1 MYNPEIISSVEK
13 YLAAIAGEYGGE
25 LPEPVSRI
33 TYWLKKIYENG
44 GTGGGGGGNGAAAG
58 FGSVTATVDDGVG
71 EPSVKVTASGPNTA
85 KNFSFA
91 FSNIKGEPG
100 APGKDGKDGE
110 PGKSFDV
117 ESFVHAFSVNEDGH
131 LILTYPKED

>member
-1 MYNPEIISSVEK
+1 MPDPEQISSTDK
-13 YLAAIAGEYGGE
+13 YLAAIAGYGDGE
-25 LPEPVSRI
+25 LPEPISRI
-33 TYWLKKIYENG
+33 EQWLKLIYENG
-44 GTGGGGGGNGAAAG
+44 GTGGGGGTGAAAG

-110 PGKSFDV
+110 PGKSFDA
-117 ESFVHAFSVNEDGH
+117 ESFARSFSINEEGH
-131 LILTYPKED
+131 LILTYPKEN